1 MGMDQGVRSIFWVRV
16 KICKLVSPWKKSLG
30 MEVKLLLSRYSCWR
44 EERFARAGMG
54 PERELDW
61 REREV
66 SWVRVLRSEGRV
78 PERP

>member
-1 MGMDQGVRSIFWVRV
+1 MSP
-16 KICKLVSPWKKSLG
+16 CKKPFGIEL
-30 MEVKLLLSRYSCWR
+30 KLLLSRDSCWR
-44 EERFARAGMG
+44 EERFAREGMG

-61 REREV
+61 IEREV